1 MRFMTRAGYSHSK
14 GHEEVRDFRV
24 RTTSERQWV
33 IARECM
39 LCEVGL
45 PRSRRATPRENG
57 QTMLFHKCSKN
68 ATTANE
74 RSHFGADYVKILSK
88 SVFRTL
94 QTRQNGLIYVI
105 CCNFPPKWVRAFS
118 AVFRRT
124 VLKFSEVFRVQIYQ
138 DALGIPSNLYTEYGE
153 VKERRK
159 KGGIHG

>member
-1 MRFMTRAGYSHSK
+1 MTRAGYSRSK
-14 GHEEVRDFRV
+14 GLEEIRAFRV
-24 RTTSERQWV
+24 RTASERRWAIV
-33 IARECM
+33 RECM

-45 PRSRRATPRENG
+45 PRSRRATPQKMVKRCCFTNEAKTLLK
-57 QTMLFHKCSKN
+57 QTNAVIEASATSKYLVN
-68 ATTANE
+68 
-74 RSHFGADYVKILSK
+74 RYFVPCRRGK
-88 SVFRTL
+88 
-94 QTRQNGLIYVI
+94 NGLIYVI